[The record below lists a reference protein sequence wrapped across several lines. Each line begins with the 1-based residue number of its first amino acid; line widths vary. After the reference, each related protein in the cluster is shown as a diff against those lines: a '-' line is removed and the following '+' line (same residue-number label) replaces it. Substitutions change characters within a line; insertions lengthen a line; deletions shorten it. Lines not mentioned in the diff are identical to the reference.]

1 VTTEKWK
8 HAVKHSGGSL
18 RGFLAL
24 FFERPGF
31 ALKLFRARL
40 YYFRNRRLKEPFQ
53 TPDGYRI
60 ETFTELLSY
69 WSLRV
74 EKECFRGSWVESLKR
89 EKSPFVVDVGA
100 NAGMF
105 THLLWSIKPEAEI
118 FAFEPLPRLNQ
129 KIRAWADRTRAK
141 LTLFQRAVSDRC
153 GTATF
158 CVDTENDT
166 LASLQLEGDQR
177 NGFQVETVTLDSAVP
192 DRPIFLIKIDV
203 EGFEPAV
210 LAGAKK
216 TIQNARFL
224 VIEAHDKEA
233 LAKLAEKL
241 GSEWQSEQ
249 VGSSDYFF
257 RRTND
262 IKT

>member
-1 VTTEKWK
+1 MTEKWK

-18 RGFLAL
+18 KGFLSL
-24 FFERPGF
+24 FFEHPGF
-31 ALKLFRARL
+31 AVKLFRARL
-40 YYFRNRRLKEPFQ
+40 DYFRNRQLKEPLQ

-60 ETFTELLSY
+60 EAYTELLSY

-74 EKECFRGSWVESLKR
+74 EKECFRGSWVESLKC
-89 EKSPFVVDVGA
+89 EKAPFVVDVGA

-105 THLLWSIKPEAEI
+105 THLLWSMKPEAEI
-118 FAFEPLPRLNQ
+118 FAFEPVPWLNQ
-129 KIRAWADRTRAK
+129 KIRAWAARTKAK
-141 LTLFQRAVSDRC
+141 LTLFQYAVSDHC
-153 GTATF
+153 GTAIF
-158 CVDTENDT
+158 YADAENDT
-166 LASLQLEGDQR
+166 LSSLQPSGGQR
-177 NGFQVETVTLDSAVP
+177 KGSQVETVTLDSRVP

-203 EGFEPAV
+203 EGFEPEV

-241 GSEWQSEQ
+241 GPEWRSEQ

-262 IKT
+262 LKT

>member
-1 VTTEKWK
+1 M
-8 HAVKHSGGSL
+8 KHSGDSL
-18 RGFLAL
+18 KGFLSL
-24 FFERPGF
+24 FFEHPGF
-31 ALKLFRARL
+31 ALQLFRARF
-40 YYFRNRRLKEPFQ
+40 YYFRNRRLKKPLQ

-60 ETFTELLSY
+60 EVFTELLSY
-69 WSLRV
+69 WSLKV
-74 EKECFRGSWVESLKR
+74 EKECFRGSWLDSLKS
-89 EKSPFVVDVGA
+89 EKAPFIVDVGA

-129 KIRAWADRTRAK
+129 KICAWRERTKAK

-158 CVDTENDT
+158 YADFENDT
-166 LASLQLEGDQR
+166 LSSLQLSGDQKK
-177 NGFQVETVTLDSAVP
+177 GIQVETVTLDSAVP
-192 DRPIFLIKIDV
+192 ERPIFLVKIDV
-203 EGFEPAV
+203 EGFEPEV

-233 LAKLAEKL
+233 LAKVADKL
-241 GSEWQSEQ
+241 GPEWRSER
-249 VGSSDYFF
+249 VGASDYFF
-257 RRTND
+257 RRAND
-262 IKT
+262 LNR